1 MAVKVVSRS
10 ASHTAQNL
18 PEITVMPLSLAQMRR
33 NYTLNGLQDEAA
45 LDDPLAMFRQWLQQA
60 RDTECAPVEA
70 NSMVLATVDD
80 EGRPHCRVL
89 LLKGLSD
96 EGFTFFGNYQ
106 SDKGRQLAAN
116 PYAAMTFFW
125 PGLERQVRI
134 EGRVSRLDPQLSDA
148 YFDSR
153 SMASRLG
160 AWASPQ
166 SRPLASRAALESML
180 AQTIKRFVGQTV
192 SRPEHWGGYCL
203 HPERL
208 EFWQGRA
215 DRLHDRLDY
224 RLRDGAWLRRRLAP

>member
-1 MAVKVVSRS
+1 
-10 ASHTAQNL
+10 
-18 PEITVMPLSLAQMRR
+18 MPLSLAQMRR
-33 NYTLNGLQDEAA
+33 NYTLHGLQDEAA
-45 LDDPLAMFRQWLQQA
+45 PEDPLAMFRQWLQQA

-70 NSMVLATVDD
+70 NSMVLATVDSD
-80 EGRPHCRVL
+80 GRPHCRVL

-106 SDKGRQLAAN
+106 SDKGQQLAAN
-116 PYAAMTFFW
+116 PHAAMTFFW

-134 EGRVSRLDPQLSDA
+134 EGQVSRLDPQLSDA

-153 SMASRLG
+153 PVASRLG

-180 AQTIKRFVGQTV
+180 AHTIKRFVGHSV

-203 HPERL
+203 HPDRL

-215 DRLHDRLDY
+215 DRLHDRFDY
-224 RLRDGAWLRRRLAP
+224 RLRDGAWQRTRLAP

>member
-1 MAVKVVSRS
+1 
-10 ASHTAQNL
+10 
-18 PEITVMPLSLAQMRR
+18 MPLSLAQLRR
-33 NYTLNGLQDEAA
+33 NYTLHGLQDEAA
-45 LDDPLAMFRQWLQQA
+45 LEDPLAMFRQWLQQA
-60 RDTECAPVEA
+60 RDTESAPVEA
-70 NSMVLATVDD
+70 NSMVLATVDSD
-80 EGRPHCRVL
+80 GRPHCRVL

-106 SDKGRQLAAN
+106 SDKGQQLAAN
-116 PYAAMTFFW
+116 PHAAMTFFW

-134 EGRVSRLDPQLSDA
+134 EGQVSRLDPQLSDT

-153 SMASRLG
+153 PVASRLG

-180 AQTIKRFVGQTV
+180 AHTIKRFVGHRIR
-192 SRPEHWGGYCL
+192 RPEHWGGYCL
-203 HPERL
+203 QPDRL

-224 RLRDGAWLRRRLAP
+224 RSRDGVWQRTRLAP

>member
-1 MAVKVVSRS
+1 
-10 ASHTAQNL
+10 
-18 PEITVMPLSLAQMRR
+18 MPLSLAQMRR
-33 NYTLNGLQDEAA
+33 NYTLYGLQDEAA
-45 LDDPLAMFRQWLQQA
+45 LDDPLAMFRQWMQQA

-70 NSMVLATVDD
+70 NSMVLATVDS

-106 SDKGRQLAAN
+106 SDKGQQLAAN
-116 PYAAMTFFW
+116 PHAAMTFFW

-134 EGRVSRLDPQLSDA
+134 EGQVSRLDPALSDA

-166 SRPLASRAALESML
+166 SRPLASRAALESHAGCKPSNAL
-180 AQTIKRFVGQTV
+180 SARPC

-224 RLRDGAWLRRRLAP
+224 RLRDGVWQRSRLAP

>member
-1 MAVKVVSRS
+1 
-10 ASHTAQNL
+10 
-18 PEITVMPLSLAQMRR
+18 MPLSLAQLRR
-33 NYTLNGLQDEAA
+33 NYTLHGLQDDAA
-45 LDDPLAMFRQWLQQA
+45 PEDPLTMFRQWLQQA

-70 NSMVLATVDD
+70 NSMVLATVDSD
-80 EGRPHCRVL
+80 GRPHCRVL

-106 SDKGRQLAAN
+106 SDKGQQLAAN
-116 PYAAMTFFW
+116 PHAAMTFFW

-134 EGRVSRLDPQLSDA
+134 EGQVSRLDPQLSDA

-153 SMASRLG
+153 PVASRLG

-180 AQTIKRFVGQTV
+180 AHTIKRFVGHNV
-192 SRPEHWGGYCL
+192 WRPEHWGGYCL
-203 HPERL
+203 HPDRI

-224 RLRDGAWLRRRLAP
+224 RLRDGVWQRTRLAP

>member
-1 MAVKVVSRS
+1 
-10 ASHTAQNL
+10 
-18 PEITVMPLSLAQMRR
+18 MPLSLAQMRR
-33 NYTLNGLQDEAA
+33 NYTLLGLQDESA
-45 LDDPLAMFRQWLQQA
+45 LDDPLAMFRQWLQLA
-60 RDTECAPVEA
+60 RDLECPPAEA
-70 NSMVLATVDD
+70 NSMVLATVDS

-96 EGFTFFGNYQ
+96 DGFTFFGNYQ
-106 SDKGRQLAAN
+106 SDKGQQLAAN
-116 PYAAMTFFW
+116 PNAAMTFFW

-134 EGRVSRLDPQLSDA
+134 EGRVSRLDPTLSDA

-153 SMASRLG
+153 SLDSRLG

-166 SRPLASRAALESML
+166 SQPLANRAALGALLRETT
-180 AQTIKRFVGQTV
+180 QRFAGKTV
-192 SRPEHWGGYCL
+192 PRPEHWGGYCL

-224 RLRDGAWLRRRLAP
+224 RLCDGVWQRNRLAP

>member
-1 MAVKVVSRS
+1 
-10 ASHTAQNL
+10 
-18 PEITVMPLSLAQMRR
+18 MPLSLAQMRR
-33 NYTLNGLQDEAA
+33 NYTLFGLQDEAA
-45 LDDPLAMFRQWLQQA
+45 LDDPLAMFRQWLQLA
-60 RDTECAPVEA
+60 RDLECPPAEA
-70 NSMVLATVDD
+70 NSMVLATVDS

-89 LLKGLSD
+89 LLKGYSD

-106 SDKGRQLAAN
+106 SDKGLQLAAN
-116 PYAAMTFFW
+116 PNAAMTFFW

-134 EGRVSRLDPQLSDA
+134 EGQVSRLDPTLSDA

-153 SMASRLG
+153 SLDSRLG

-166 SRPLASRAALESML
+166 SQLLANRAALGTLLRETT
-180 AQTIKRFVGQTV
+180 QRFAGKTV
-192 SRPEHWGGYCL
+192 PRPEHWGGYCL

-224 RLRDGAWLRRRLAP
+224 RLRNGVWQHNRLAP